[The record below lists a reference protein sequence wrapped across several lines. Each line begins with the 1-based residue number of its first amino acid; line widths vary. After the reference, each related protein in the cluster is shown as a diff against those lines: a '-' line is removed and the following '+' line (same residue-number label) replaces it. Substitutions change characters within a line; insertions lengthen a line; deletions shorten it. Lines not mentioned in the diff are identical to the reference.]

1 MCFWKKDFQNMYLAL
16 TIPYLN
22 PSFSDERTYLNFM
35 KFNVFPQRDELLDME
50 FFDEHQKFRANLLL
64 SASWMKNLLNDILR
78 THDLT
83 VTQFNALYIL
93 HKLDGKPISTL
104 HLRGQMLEKM
114 SDTPKIVDRL
124 LRKNLVRKRTCATD
138 RRMVDITITE
148 AGKKLVADVLS
159 EKENFAKITEV
170 LSQDE
175 VSVLNK
181 LLSRL
186 RTRE

>member
-1 MCFWKKDFQNMYLAL
+1 
-16 TIPYLN
+16 
-22 PSFSDERTYLNFM
+22 M

-50 FFDEHQKFRANLLL
+50 FIDEHQKFRANLMLT
-64 SASWMKNLLNDILR
+64 SSWMKNLLNDILR

-83 VTQFNALYIL
+83 ATQFNALYIL
-93 HKLDGKPISTL
+93 FKLDGKPISTL
-104 HLRGQMLEKM
+104 HLRGQMLDKM

-138 RRMVDITITE
+138 RRMVDITITD
-148 AGKKLVADVLS
+148 AGKTLVGEVLA
-159 EKENFAKITEV
+159 EKDNFAKITEV
-170 LSQDE
+170 LTPDE
-175 VSVLNK
+175 VLVMNK